1 MILIEQQGYKHWYR
15 FIMSTMKHTF
25 IFWAGPGAIGAANVL
40 NMTTAVLG
48 AAVVPPLLC
57 HF

>member
-1 MILIEQQGYKHWYR
+1 
-15 FIMSTMKHTF
+15 MSTMKRTF

-48 AAVVPPLLC
+48 AAVVSPLLC